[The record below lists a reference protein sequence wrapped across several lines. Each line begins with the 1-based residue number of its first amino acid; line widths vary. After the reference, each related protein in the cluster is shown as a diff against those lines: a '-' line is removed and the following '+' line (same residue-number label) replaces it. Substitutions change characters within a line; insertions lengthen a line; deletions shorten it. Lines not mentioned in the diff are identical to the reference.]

1 MIRRMQEQD
10 RALFLKLTD
19 EFYHSDATLH
29 PIPMEYHENAFNE
42 MMRSDVYLEGYILEH
57 EGQSAGYALVSR
69 TYSHEAGGPAVWL
82 EELYV
87 LPEYRSCGLGREFFA
102 YLEENLP
109 AARYRLEVEEDN
121 ERAISL
127 YRRLDYEVLPYVQMI
142 KDC

>member
-1 MIRRMQEQD
+1 M
-10 RALFLKLTD
+10 
-19 EFYHSDATLH
+19 
-29 PIPMEYHENAFNE
+29 
-42 MMRSDVYLEGYILEH
+42 
-57 EGQSAGYALVSR
+57 
-69 TYSHEAGGPAVWL
+69 
-82 EELYV
+82 

>member
-82 EELYV
+82 EEL
-87 LPEYRSCGLGREFFA
+87 
-102 YLEENLP
+102 
-109 AARYRLEVEEDN
+109 
-121 ERAISL
+121 
-127 YRRLDYEVLPYVQMI
+127 
-142 KDC
+142 